1 MLFNTPYASV
11 SNVLSNQ
18 RDKSPL
24 APVFVLDE
32 PLPRC
37 RPADVGYARRGRCL
51 GRYDS
56 TGQPLRPA

>member
-32 PLPRC
+32 PLPRS
-37 RPADVGYARRGRCL
+37 RPADVGYARRAR
-51 GRYDS
+51 S
-56 TGQPLRPA
+56 PES